1 MYVDNNW
8 YSHRE
13 VLAEYCETGDQMIL
27 ESIQH
32 GVHISDYYSDN
43 IGKPKLFFSKHL
55 CWDRKYYEYCKS
67 RGNNKIIPIGA
78 PFLYLDNLL
87 KNKKYKP
94 ALGTL
99 VFPAHNNPG
108 NNRGFKHDLF
118 IKKVMESHPGPYTAC
133 IFFLDYNERTINI
146 YKKYNWKTVTCGNR
160 TNSNFLKNLYGFLKK
175 QENIVVTELGSTIFY
190 SLYLNKKTS
199 YLYKCKINNETI
211 YFSDHTHP
219 LNIPYDIFTKQINEY
234 KNKNYFLLEKIINSN
249 KGKELADIELG
260 KEFFKTKDQLKKIIK
275 FDNYLRKFFAII
287 LSKFIDLKH
296 KNMREWKK

>member
-1 MYVDNNW
+1 
-8 YSHRE
+8 
-13 VLAEYCETGDQMIL
+13 
-27 ESIQH
+27 
-32 GVHISDYYSDN
+32 
-43 IGKPKLFFSKHL
+43 
-55 CWDRKYYEYCKS
+55 
-67 RGNNKIIPIGA
+67 
-78 PFLYLDNLL
+78 
-87 KNKKYKP
+87 
-94 ALGTL
+94 
-99 VFPAHNNPG
+99 
-108 NNRGFKHDLF
+108 
-118 IKKVMESHPGPYTAC
+118 MESHPGPYTAC

-249 KGKELADIELG
+249 KGKELAD
-260 KEFFKTKDQLKKIIK
+260 
-275 FDNYLRKFFAII
+275 AIAYQV
-287 LSKFIDLKH
+287 L
-296 KNMREWKK
+296 